1 MAFATSKDV
10 VTRKTFV
17 LRSGRNAVVEIGP
30 LLAIGSPKAKDPR
43 CTELKNARVPPQE

>member
-17 LRSGRNAVVEIGP
+17 LRIGRDAVVEVGP
-30 LLAIGSPKAKDPR
+30 LLAIGSLAR
-43 CTELKNARVPPQE
+43 LKIHGALN